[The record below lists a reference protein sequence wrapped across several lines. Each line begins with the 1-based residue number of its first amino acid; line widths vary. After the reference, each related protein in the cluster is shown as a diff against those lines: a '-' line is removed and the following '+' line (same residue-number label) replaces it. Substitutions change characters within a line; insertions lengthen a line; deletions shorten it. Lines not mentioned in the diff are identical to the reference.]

1 MLTGCVEMV
10 NKAELMLEEISSSAV
25 EISVSD
31 EERETLLS
39 GGGKKKGCILE
50 KIRQRISVP
59 IRLQGSRKVVIYG
72 KPEETKEAKE
82 IVEEDVGLVKKVL
95 SSRSHCFPSAN

>member
-1 MLTGCVEMV
+1 MLRGCVEMV
-10 NKAELMLEEISSSAV
+10 NKAELMLEEISSSVV

-31 EERETLLS
+31 EEREALLS

-50 KIRQRISVP
+50 KIRQMISVP
-59 IRLQGSRKVVIYG
+59 IGFQGSRKVVIHG

-82 IVEEDVGLVKKVL
+82 IFEEELGLVKKVL
-95 SSRSHCFPSAN
+95 SRS